1 MFSNRTLVSLSLLII
16 NYCLVV
22 TLIWCISIPILLVY
36 TSANPESNFP
46 RLNITQKVLSKDIQ
60 FIKTDLPNDFK
71 LNNGTISVSA
81 SYLLENHFYHFI
93 LEFIWRMIHFSLF
106 AYILWL
112 FRKALMS
119 VQDNTVFEEDNA
131 KRIRRISLIFFVF
144 WVSEWA
150 TSTFN
155 RNIFDDHFDSVHTIA
170 IRIVDLSFGY
180 FITSILVFIL
190 SLVLQKAQD
199 LLPRTEIKGLIHG
212 NNRKP

>member
-1 MFSNRTLVSLSLLII
+1 MKKLFSNTTSVSLSLLII

-22 TLIWCISIPILLVY
+22 ALIWCVAIPILLVY

-46 RLNITQKVLSKDIQ
+46 QLNVTQKILSKDIQ

-71 LNNGTISVSA
+71 LNNGTVSVSA
-81 SYLLENHFYHFI
+81 SFLLENHFYNFI
-93 LEFIWRMIHFSLF
+93 LEFIWRMILFTLF

-119 VQDNTVFEEDNA
+119 VQDNTMFEVDNA
-131 KRIRRISLIFFVF
+131 KRFRKISFILFLF

-155 RNIFDDHFDSVHTIA
+155 HNIFDTYFDSVNTIA

-199 LLPRTEIKGLIHG
+199 LHKEQKLTV
-212 NNRKP
+212 